1 MKTLGES
8 LDPRH
13 NSVNAIRLAFAGS
26 ILLMHAMALGGYVKE
41 MPKLFFHDTLA
52 TYVVAGFFVISGY
65 LITASRVNSK
75 SFGDYLWR
83 RILRL
88 YPGWIAS
95 FVLVALILG
104 PLSLILE
111 GRSVRGYD
119 WSSAAGYVY
128 KNLFFVLRQLD
139 ITGTIE
145 NVPVG
150 RVWNFSAW
158 TLFFEFS
165 LWMCIGLLVLI
176 APKRLL
182 NLGIVCG
189 LVSFTAIK
197 VYDKVTIDLSSYGTA
212 NHGRARGAVDPGLI
226 MSVLEP
232 MARLGAFFFA
242 GAVLYAFRDKI
253 KFSQIAFWIC
263 LAFAFAM
270 AIVGWFH
277 VVAALPFAYVV
288 MRLGVSPKLSR
299 VNYPNDYSYGTYIY
313 AFPITQVLAIV
324 NVNHHAPGWLFCLMC
339 VLATAPVAWLSW
351 HYLEKPAM
359 SLKRLTAGRNKAII
373 GVP

>member
-65 LITASRVNSK
+65 LITASRVNSR

-197 VYDKVTIDLSSYGTA
+197 VYDKLTIDLSSYGTA
-212 NHGRARGAVDPGLI
+212 NHGRAKGAVDPGLI

-253 KFSQIAFWIC
+253 RFSQIAFWIC